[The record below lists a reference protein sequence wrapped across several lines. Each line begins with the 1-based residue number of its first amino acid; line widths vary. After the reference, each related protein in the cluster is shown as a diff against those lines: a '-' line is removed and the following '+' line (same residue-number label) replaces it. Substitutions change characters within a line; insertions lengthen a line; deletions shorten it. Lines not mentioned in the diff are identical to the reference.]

1 MDTDFRTLLQDQLK
15 LSRRLKARI
24 RELEEQRGA
33 PLAVVGTA
41 LRLPGGL
48 TTPEAYWDFLLGDGD
63 ALSGIPEDRPGLR
76 AVYDERPDRPG
87 RSYVDRAGFL
97 ADVAGFDAPFF
108 GLSQREAT
116 ALDPQQRLLLETA
129 WEAMERA
136 GVAVRRQDRLK
147 AGVFVGIM
155 SSEYVERMAAPEDK
169 TGIDP
174 YYGTGGGHAMAAGR
188 ISYVMGFT
196 GPAVSVDTACS
207 SSLVALHL
215 AAQSLRRGE
224 CRYAVVG
231 GANLVLSPDLMVSLC
246 QSKALAP
253 DGRCKTFTADADGY
267 GRGEGVGAVVLM
279 RLDEA
284 EREGRPV
291 LAVLRGTAVNHD
303 GASSGLTV
311 PNGPAQ
317 QEVLRAA
324 LADAG
329 VAAEEVGYV
338 EAHGTGTSL
347 GDPIE
352 VGALDAVLGTGAD
365 GRPEP
370 LLVGSVKSRLGHL
383 EAASG
388 LAGLIKVVLM
398 LRHGRI
404 PAALG
409 SADGELNPLI
419 PWDRVRVAV
428 ERQSRDWPAA
438 YPRQVAGLSAFGMSG
453 TNAHVV
459 LEAYRPATEQ
469 TERTDRTGQTGQ
481 AGQAERVGQVG
492 EAGRTELVTLSAKHA
507 ESLAALV
514 HQAAGRLAGAGAE
527 QLASLCHTLRAGR
540 TPFEHRIAVT
550 GRTGAEL
557 AARLLTGLERGG
569 AGDRSVGTPVPRLRV
584 VPGSPE
590 LAAAVDALAAAHP
603 ELVPDGGQPE
613 ERLRELLK
621 QLGVRTRPAPA
632 GPGATAHPA
641 ELDWEGGTFPLADAD
656 PDRAPAL
663 LATALAELY
672 TAGADLRLDALRPA
686 GARVVGDLPTYPFR
700 RRRLW
705 IEERTPAAGAAPEP
719 VAEVA
724 TGRGQERAAVV
735 EFLHAGLREILHA
748 QEALNDRET
757 FLELGGDSFIAM
769 QLTLR
774 IEEAYRIEVPLEE
787 FLEDVPLA
795 TLFER
800 LADHVLAAGQAVAA
814 GGARSA

>member
-1 MDTDFRTLLQDQLK
+1 MQDQLK

-409 SADGELNPLI
+409 PADGELNPLI

-428 ERQSRDWPAA
+428 ERRSRDWPAA

-459 LEAYRPATEQ
+459 LEAYRPPASD
-469 TERTDRTGQTGQ
+469 ERSGG
-481 AGQAERVGQVG
+481 
-492 EAGRTELVTLSAKHA
+492 GRTELVTLSAKHP
-507 ESLAALV
+507 ESLAALA
-514 HQAAGRLAGAGAE
+514 HQAAGRLAAAE
-527 QLASLCHTLRAGR
+527 PAQLASLCHTLRAGR
-540 TPFEHRIAVT
+540 APFEHRIAVT

-557 AARLLTGLERGG
+557 AARLLTALERGG
-569 AGDRSVGTPVPRLRV
+569 AGERAAAAPAPRLRAV
-584 VPGSPE
+584 AGSPD

-613 ERLRELLK
+613 ERLRELLR

-632 GPGATAHPA
+632 GPGATARPA
-641 ELDWEGGTFPLADAD
+641 ELEWEGRTFPLAGAD

-663 LATALAELY
+663 LAAALAELY

-719 VAEVA
+719 VAEAA
-724 TGRGQERAAVV
+724 TGRGRERAAVV